1 MTEAILITKVLLAG
15 GAILCIYGL
24 ATLLPKRKTYAD
36 IKRRHMKT
44 FTSSELKQT
53 LSDHVDWLNNNGGER
68 ADLSYADLRHAD
80 LRYANLSY
88 ANLRHADLRS
98 ADLRSADL
106 SHADLSY
113 ADLRHA
119 DLSHADLRS
128 ADLSHADLCSANLR
142 HADLR
147 HADLRSADLSHAD
160 LCSAENSDTVR
171 YGAVTAFFALQCP
184 EEGSFIGW
192 KKARKK
198 SIVKLRIPAKAKRSS
213 ATTRKCR
220 ASEAKVLAIF
230 DREGKKIEVTTSN
243 YDDAFEYKVGEIVSV
258 ENFDEN
264 RWEECASGI
273 HFFITRKEAEQ
284 Y

>member
-1 MTEAILITKVLLAG
+1 
-15 GAILCIYGL
+15 
-24 ATLLPKRKTYAD
+24 
-36 IKRRHMKT
+36 MKT

-68 ADLSYADLRHAD
+68 ADLSSADLSYADLRHAD

-88 ANLRHADLRS
+88 ANLRPGDLRS

-106 SHADLSY
+106 SY
-113 ADLRHA
+113 ANLRH
-119 DLSHADLRS
+119 
-128 ADLSHADLCSANLR
+128 ANLR

-147 HADLRSADLSHAD
+147 HADLCSADLSH
-160 LCSAENSDTVR
+160 AENSDTVR

-198 SIVKLRIPAKAKRSS
+198 SIVKLRITAKAKRSS

-264 RWEECASGI
+264 RWKECASGI

>member
-1 MTEAILITKVLLAG
+1 
-15 GAILCIYGL
+15 
-24 ATLLPKRKTYAD
+24 
-36 IKRRHMKT
+36 MKT

-68 ADLSYADLRHAD
+68 ADLSSADLSYADLRHAD
-80 LRYANLSY
+80 LSYANLRHADLSYANLSY

-106 SHADLSY
+106 SY
-113 ADLRHA
+113 ANLRHA
-119 DLSHADLRS
+119 D
-128 ADLSHADLCSANLR
+128 LR

-147 HADLRSADLSHAD
+147 HADLRSADLCYAD
-160 LCSAENSDTVR
+160 LSYANLCSADLSHAENSDTVR

-198 SIVKLRIPAKAKRSS
+198 SIVKLRITAKAKRSS

>member
-68 ADLSYADLRHAD
+68 ADLRHAD
-80 LRYANLSY
+80 LR
-88 ANLRHADLRS
+88 H

-119 DLSHADLRS
+119 DLS
-128 ADLSHADLCSANLR
+128 
-142 HADLR
+142 

-198 SIVKLRIPAKAKRSS
+198 SIVKLRITAKAKRSS

>member
-1 MTEAILITKVLLAG
+1 
-15 GAILCIYGL
+15 
-24 ATLLPKRKTYAD
+24 
-36 IKRRHMKT
+36 MKT

-68 ADLSYADLRHAD
+68 ADLSHADLCSADLRHAD

-106 SHADLSY
+106 SY
-113 ADLRHA
+113 ANLRHA
-119 DLSHADLRS
+119 D
-128 ADLSHADLCSANLR
+128 LR

-147 HADLRSADLSHAD
+147 HADLRSADLCYANLRHAD
-160 LCSAENSDTVR
+160 LRHAENSDTVR
-171 YGAVTAFFALQCP
+171 YGAVTALFALQCP

-198 SIVKLRIPAKAKRSS
+198 SIVKLRITAKAKRSS

-243 YDDAFEYKVGEIVSV
+243 HDDAFEYKVGEIVSV

-264 RWEECASGI
+264 RWKECASGI

>member
-1 MTEAILITKVLLAG
+1 
-15 GAILCIYGL
+15 
-24 ATLLPKRKTYAD
+24 
-36 IKRRHMKT
+36 MKT

-68 ADLSYADLRHAD
+68 ADLSHAD
-80 LRYANLSY
+80 LCSAD
-88 ANLRHADLRS
+88 LRHADLRS

-113 ADLRHA
+113 ANLLHA
-119 DLSHADLRS
+119 DLRHADLRS

-198 SIVKLRIPAKAKRSS
+198 SIVKLRITAKAKRSS

>member
-1 MTEAILITKVLLAG
+1 MENINNQADNEEAQ
-15 GAILCIYGL
+15 
-24 ATLLPKRKTYAD
+24 
-36 IKRRHMKT
+36 MKT

-68 ADLSYADLRHAD
+68 ADLS
-80 LRYANLSY
+80 S
-88 ANLRHADLRS
+88 
-98 ADLRSADL
+98 
-106 SHADLSY
+106 ADLSY
-113 ADLRHA
+113 ADLRH
-119 DLSHADLRS
+119 
-128 ADLSHADLCSANLR
+128 
-142 HADLR
+142 
-147 HADLRSADLSHAD
+147 
-160 LCSAENSDTVR
+160 AENSDTVR
-171 YGAVTAFFALQCP
+171 YGAVTAIFALQCP

-258 ENFDEN
+258 EHFDEN

>member
-68 ADLSYADLRHAD
+68 ADLS
-80 LRYANLSY
+80 S
-88 ANLRHADLRS
+88 
-98 ADLRSADL
+98 
-106 SHADLSY
+106 ADLSY

-119 DLSHADLRS
+119 DLSYANLCS
-128 ADLSHADLCSANLR
+128 ADLSH
-142 HADLR
+142 
-147 HADLRSADLSHAD
+147 
-160 LCSAENSDTVR
+160 AENSDTVR

-198 SIVKLRIPAKAKRSS
+198 SIVKLRITAKAKRSS

-258 ENFDEN
+258 EHFDEN